1 MENTSI
7 KPGLLELL
15 QQARADQR
23 TWFSGLTEAERGAI
37 GTLERWAAKDVAA
50 HIGHWVQ
57 RAAEA
62 LVCAARNEEPPHY
75 DDYLRVNDEV
85 FMEMHDR
92 PWTEIWANVDR
103 AYADL
108 SAQVQSIDEA
118 ALADPRHFA
127 WRNDQALSGLVV
139 GNGYSHPLAHLA
151 QFYFD
156 RGEAAHAN
164 QLQEKMTARLLELP
178 GLRDAARYNLACYY
192 ATTGQRDRALTE
204 LRESLRLN
212 PKLIEWS
219 KQDTDLDSLRDDP
232 AYQELYP

>member
-1 MENTSI
+1 MDNISI

-15 QQARADQR
+15 RQARADQQQ
-23 TWFSGLTEAERGAI
+23 WFSDLTEAERSAI
-37 GTLERWAAKDVAA
+37 GTLKQWAAKDIAA
-50 HIGHWVQ
+50 HLAYWVQ
-57 RAAEA
+57 HAVQV
-62 LVCAARNEEPPHY
+62 LVCAARNEEPPRA

-85 FMEMHDR
+85 FLEMRDR
-92 PWTEIWANVDR
+92 PWTEIWAKMDQ
-103 AYADL
+103 AYNDL
-108 SAQVQSIDEA
+108 AAQVQRIDED
-118 ALADPRHFA
+118 ALADPKHFA
-127 WRNDQALSGLVV
+127 WQKDQALSGQVIS
-139 GNGYSHPLAHLA
+139 GGYSHPLAHFA

-156 RGEAAHAN
+156 RGEVARAN

-178 GLRDAARYNLACYY
+178 GARDAARYNLACYY

-232 AYQELYP
+232 AYQALYQ